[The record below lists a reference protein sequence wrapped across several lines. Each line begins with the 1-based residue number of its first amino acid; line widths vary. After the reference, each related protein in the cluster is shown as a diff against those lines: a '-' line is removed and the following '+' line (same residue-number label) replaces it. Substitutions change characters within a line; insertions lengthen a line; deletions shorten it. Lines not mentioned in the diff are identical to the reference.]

1 MGSDGLVRWRVLL
14 VVLLLVAALL
24 GWNYLRPVPVVAAS
38 STLPVQTIIPGPA
51 PALPWPAVGTASVA
65 VSGLGAI
72 ATSGDAQPAPA
83 ASVAKVMTAL
93 VVLTDKKLAVGDPG
107 PSIAITST
115 DVQAYESD
123 FAQKQSVVRV
133 EAGEQLTELQALEAM
148 LIPSGNNIA
157 ETLARWDAGSVPAFV
172 DKMNKQAVAL
182 GLAKTKFADP
192 AGASADTVSTPSD
205 LMRLGM
211 AAMQLPVFA
220 QVVKLTQ
227 AKVPVAGIVY
237 NVDAALGLDGI
248 IGIKT
253 GSGFNTGANF
263 LFAASVTVTN
273 HIVTIYGCVMGQPT
287 LAAAFSSARTL
298 VRAMQPALV
307 VKQILAR
314 NQAVGAYDT
323 PWGDHSDVLSTFDV
337 SLVEWPGMVL
347 RQQVNGRTL
356 SIDAPIQPG
365 ASAGSLHVTLGDY
378 SLDVPL
384 VTASGLYP
392 AGKLWRVTRL
402 PGSNS

>member
-1 MGSDGLVRWRVLL
+1 MRKRILL
-14 VVLLLVAALL
+14 GFFLLCAALL
-24 GWNYLRPVPVVAAS
+24 AWNYLRPVPVVSAS
-38 STLPVQTIIPGPA
+38 STLPVQSVIPGTTPT
-51 PALPWPAVGTASVA
+51 LPWPSAGTAA
-65 VSGLGAI
+65 IGVSGLGAI

-83 ASVAKVMTAL
+83 ASTAKVMTAL
-93 VVLTDKKLAVGDPG
+93 VVLTDKKLAVGDAG
-107 PSIAITST
+107 PSITITDI

-123 FAQKQSVVRV
+123 YAQKQSVVKV
-133 EAGEQLTELQALEAM
+133 EAGEQLTEMQALEAM

-172 DKMNKQAVAL
+172 DKMNKRAVAL
-182 GLAKTKFADP
+182 GLARTKFADP
-192 AGASADTVSTPSD
+192 AGASADTLSTPSD

-220 QVVKLTQ
+220 QVVKLPRATL
-227 AKVPVAGIVY
+227 PVAGVVY
-237 NVDAALGLDGI
+237 NVNGALGQDGI

-253 GSGFNTGANF
+253 GSGFNVGANF
-263 LFAASVTVTN
+263 LFAASVTVSN
-273 HIVTIYGCVMGQPT
+273 HTVTIFGCVMGQPT
-287 LAAAFSSARTL
+287 LAAAFSAARVL
-298 VRAMQPALV
+298 VRAMQPVLV

-323 PWGDHSDVLSTFDV
+323 PWGDHSDVLSTYDV
-337 SLVEWPGMVL
+337 SVVEWPGMVL
-347 RQQVNGRTL
+347 RQQLAGRTL
-356 SIDAPIQPG
+356 SIDNPIAQG
-365 ASAGSLHVTLGDY
+365 AAAGTLHVSLGDY
-378 SLDVPL
+378 SLDIPL